1 MGPLTPFANLYGRKV
16 KRYFSSLQ
24 WRNLRGEGGAIA
36 GCWGEGENHFKSAA
50 VQLLLLKKTALNY
63 GSGGGTGN
71 RRLGSVERIISLS
84 LLYSRAFVFLVFL
97 SGDCACVRTTCEYA
111 KQRGRA
117 GANLIYVHLQLPKR
131 ERKLSSS
138 HLKACKRNPSHF
150 GEKIFPC
157 LFVNQVIF
165 PP

>member
-84 LLYSRAFVFLVFL
+84 LFLYSRAFVCLVFVGRL
-97 SGDCACVRTTCEYA
+97 CVR
-111 KQRGRA
+111 
-117 GANLIYVHLQLPKR
+117 AN
-131 ERKLSSS
+131 
-138 HLKACKRNPSHF
+138 NM
-150 GEKIFPC
+150 
-157 LFVNQVIF
+157 
-165 PP
+165 